1 MCKSKKS
8 LKKLKNMIQYL
19 KNRLGVD
26 NMAGRLKKII
36 NKLNQPI
43 GGTGNNAKKIEAN
56 MKLKTMELTPAD
68 AIKNTKNI
76 RYKYTVRD
84 KQGNITKS
92 SLDALS
98 KVDVHSFLLN
108 QGYDVISI
116 EEDKLFNQLGLSQL
130 MSRPMNDKT
139 LNFFLTQLSTY
150 IKAGI
155 PLVDSIAI
163 LAKQAKDKKIRNLY
177 NRLVF
182 ELNSGETLS
191 EAMNKQGTV
200 FPKLLINMV
209 KTSELTGNLTGVLDD
224 MSNYY
229 KTSYENKKQIKS
241 AMTYPI
247 VIFIVAI
254 VVLVYIMIYV
264 VPEFTDMYA
273 QIGSE
278 LPPITIMIVAASD
291 FLTTNLLYVI
301 LVMIS
306 TALVLTILYNNVNK
320 FRYIVQWTLMH
331 IPVVK
336 NLFIYKEIIMFTKT
350 FASLINYDV
359 FITDSMEILGKITD
373 NEIYKLLIRDAVI
386 NLSNGNS
393 VSDAFKDHWAFPV
406 IAYEMLVTGERTGR
420 LGSMMNKVSE
430 YYGTEQKNLVTQ
442 LKSLIEPV
450 MIIFLAVIVGIVL
463 LAVIVPMF
471 NMYSEIT

>member
-1 MCKSKKS
+1 
-8 LKKLKNMIQYL
+8 
-19 KNRLGVD
+19 
-26 NMAGRLKKII
+26 MAGGFKKII
-36 NKLNQPI
+36 DALNQPV
-43 GGTGNNAKKIEAN
+43 GSSAKTSDKKKEAN

-76 RYKYTVRD
+76 RYNYTVRD
-84 KQGNITKS
+84 KEGNISKS

-116 EEDKLFNQLGLSQL
+116 EEDKLFNQLGLVQL
-130 MSRPMNDKT
+130 MTKPMREKD

-155 PLVDSIAI
+155 PLVDSIQI
-163 LAKQAKDKKIRNLY
+163 LAKQAQDKKIKNLY

-191 EAMNKQGTV
+191 EAFAKQGVV
-200 FPKLLINMV
+200 FPRLLINMV

-224 MSNYY
+224 MADYY
-229 KTSYENKKQIKS
+229 KTSYENKKQIIS
-241 AMTYPI
+241 AMTYPA
-247 VIFIVAI
+247 VIFVVAI
-254 VVLVYIMIYV
+254 VVLVYIILYV

-278 LPPITIMIVAASD
+278 LPTITVIIVKLSD
-291 FLTTNLLYVI
+291 FLAANLLYVI
-301 LVMIS
+301 LVII
-306 TALVLTILYNNVNK
+306 AIFVILIILYKNVTQ
-320 FRYIVQWTLMH
+320 FRYFVQWTIMH

-336 NLFIYKEIIMFTKT
+336 NIIIYKEVIMFTKT

-373 NEIYKLLIRDAVI
+373 NEIYKNLIKDAVV
-386 NLSNGNS
+386 NLSNGNG
-393 VSDAFKDHWAFPV
+393 VSEAFKDQWAFPV

-420 LGSMMNKVSE
+420 LGTMMSKVSE
-430 YYGTEQKNLVTQ
+430 YYNTEQKNLVTQ

-450 MIIFLAVIVGIVL
+450 MIIFLAVVVGIVL

-471 NMYSEIT
+471 NMYSEIG

>member
-1 MCKSKKS
+1 
-8 LKKLKNMIQYL
+8 
-19 KNRLGVD
+19 
-26 NMAGRLKKII
+26 MAGVLKKII
-36 NKLNQPI
+36 DTLNQPV
-43 GGTGNNAKKIEAN
+43 GGSKTGAKTEKQRAAN
-56 MKLKTMELTPAD
+56 MQLKTMELTPAD

-76 RYKYTVRD
+76 RYNYTVRD
-84 KQGNITKS
+84 KNGNISKA

-116 EEDKLFNQLGLSQL
+116 EESKLFNQLGLVQL
-130 MSRPMNDKT
+130 MNSPMKDKD

-163 LAKQAKDKKIRNLY
+163 LAKQANNKKTKNLY

-191 EAMNKQGTV
+191 EALNKQGNI

-224 MSNYY
+224 MADYY
-229 KTSYENKKQIKS
+229 KTSYENKKQIIS
-241 AMTYPI
+241 AMTYPA

-254 VVLVYIMIYV
+254 VVLVYIILYV

-278 LPPITIMIVAASD
+278 LPTITLVIVSISD
-291 FLTTNLLYVI
+291 FLAANLLYVI
-301 LVMIS
+301 LVIIAIS
-306 TALVLTILYNNVNK
+306 VILTIMYKSVNSFK
-320 FRYIVQWTLMH
+320 YIVQWIIMH
-331 IPVVK
+331 IPVIK
-336 NLFIYKEIIMFTKT
+336 NLLIYKEVIMFTKT

-373 NEIYKLLIRDAVI
+373 NEIYKMLIRDAVI

-393 VSDAFKDHWAFPV
+393 VSEAFKDQWAFPV

-420 LGSMMNKVSE
+420 LGNMMNKVSE
-430 YYGTEQKNLVTQ
+430 YYNTEQKNLVTQ

-450 MIIFLAVIVGIVL
+450 MIIFLAVVVGIVL

>member
-1 MCKSKKS
+1 
-8 LKKLKNMIQYL
+8 
-19 KNRLGVD
+19 
-26 NMAGRLKKII
+26 MAGGFKKFIA
-36 NKLNQPI
+36 KLNQPI
-43 GGTGNNAKKIEAN
+43 GGSGTSNKKKQEN
-56 MKLKTMELTPAD
+56 LKLKTMELTPAD
-68 AIKNTKNI
+68 AIKNSQNI
-76 RYKYTVRD
+76 RYNYTARD
-84 KQGNITKS
+84 KEGNIIKA

-116 EEDKLFNQLGLSQL
+116 EEARLFNKLGLVQL
-130 MSRPMNDKT
+130 TTSPMKDKD

-155 PLVDSIAI
+155 TLVDAISI
-163 LAKQAKDKKIRNLY
+163 LSKQAKSKKVKNLY

-191 EAMNKQGTV
+191 EAFSKQGNV
-200 FPKLLINMV
+200 FPRLLINMV

-224 MSNYY
+224 MAAYY
-229 KTSYENKKQIKS
+229 KTKYENRKQIIS
-241 AMTYPI
+241 AMTYPS
-247 VIFIVAI
+247 VIFVVAV
-254 VVLVYIMIYV
+254 VVLVYIILYV
-264 VPEFTDMYA
+264 VPEFTDMYS

-278 LPPITIMIVAASD
+278 LPTITVVIVNISD
-291 FLTTNLLYVI
+291 FLAANLLYVI
-301 LVMIS
+301 LVIV
-306 TALVLTILYNNVNK
+306 AVIAILVILFKYVMK
-320 FRYIVQWTLMH
+320 FRYAVQWLLMH

-336 NLFIYKEIIMFTKT
+336 DIIIYNEVIMFTKT

-393 VSDAFKDHWAFPV
+393 VSLAFKDHWAFPV

-420 LGSMMNKVSE
+420 LGSMMTQVAD
-430 YYGTEQKNLVTQ
+430 YYNTEQKNLITQ
-442 LKSLIEPV
+442 LKSLIEPI
-450 MIIFLAVIVGIVL
+450 MIIFLAVVVGIVL

-471 NMYSEIT
+471 NMYDEIM

>member
-1 MCKSKKS
+1 
-8 LKKLKNMIQYL
+8 
-19 KNRLGVD
+19 
-26 NMAGRLKKII
+26 MAGGFKKFIDA
-36 NKLNQPI
+36 LNQPV
-43 GGTGNNAKKIEAN
+43 GPSAKTSDKKREAN

-68 AIKNTKNI
+68 AIKNTQNV
-76 RYKYTVRD
+76 RYNYTVRD
-84 KQGNITKS
+84 KEGNITKS

-108 QGYDVISI
+108 QGFDVISI
-116 EEDKLFNQLGLSQL
+116 EEDSLFNKLGLVQL
-130 MSRPMNDKT
+130 MTKPMKEKD

-155 PLVDSIAI
+155 PLVESIAI
-163 LAKQAKDKKIRNLY
+163 LAKQAKDKKTQNLY

-191 EAMNKQGTV
+191 EAFAKQGV
-200 FPKLLINMV
+200 IFPRLLINMV

-224 MSNYY
+224 MADYY
-229 KTSYENKKQIKS
+229 KTSYENKKQIIS
-241 AMTYPI
+241 AMTYPA
-247 VIFIVAI
+247 VIFVVAI
-254 VVLVYIMIYV
+254 VVLVYIILYV
-264 VPEFTDMYA
+264 VPEFTDMYS

-278 LPPITIMIVAASD
+278 LPTITVIIVAVSD
-291 FLTTNLLYVI
+291 FLAANLLYVI
-301 LVMIS
+301 LVIIA
-306 TALVLTILYNNVNK
+306 TFAILIIMYKNVTQ
-320 FRYIVQWTLMH
+320 FRHMVQWTIMH

-336 NLFIYKEIIMFTKT
+336 NIIIYKEVIMFTKT
-350 FASLINYDV
+350 FSSLINYDV

-373 NEIYKLLIRDAVI
+373 NEIYKTLIRDAVV

-393 VSDAFKDHWAFPV
+393 VSAAFKDQWAFPV

-420 LGSMMNKVSE
+420 LGTMMSKVSD
-430 YYGTEQKNLVTQ
+430 YYNTEQKNLVTQ

-450 MIIFLAVIVGIVL
+450 MIIFLAVVVGIVL

-471 NMYSEIT
+471 NMYSEI